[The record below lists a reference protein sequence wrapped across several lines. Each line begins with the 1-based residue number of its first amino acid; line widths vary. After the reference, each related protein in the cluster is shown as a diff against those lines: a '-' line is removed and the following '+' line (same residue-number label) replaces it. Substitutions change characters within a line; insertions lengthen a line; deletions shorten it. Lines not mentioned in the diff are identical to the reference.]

1 MITSAA
7 RLMDFSFLFL
17 LKNRE
22 KPAGYLPAGGARD
35 PILTSRCRQDMNYGL
50 ENRDDNVEEE
60 CPIKHFRSLPV

>member
-22 KPAGYLPAGGARD
+22 KPAGYLLPAVYTIPFLHHAAGR
-35 PILTSRCRQDMNYGL
+35 I
-50 ENRDDNVEEE
+50 
-60 CPIKHFRSLPV
+60 